1 MLVDSDHAHDK
12 VTRQSIT
19 GLIMLV
25 GRTPVLYYS
34 KRQGAVETSTY
45 YVDFMAMRHAVEDF
59 VSLWYMLRCLD
70 VNVDT
75 TSEVYRNTL
84 GVVQNAT
91 IKNSLLNKKYSTI
104 SYHKC
109 VKQLHWA

>member
-1 MLVDSDHAHDK
+1 MLVS
-12 VTRQSIT
+12 RP
-19 GLIMLV
+19 
-25 GRTPVLYYS
+25 PVFYYS

-45 YVDFMAMRHAVEDF
+45 SEKFMTMRHAVKE
-59 VSLWYMLRCLD
+59 VVALRYMLRCLGA
-70 VNVDT
+70 NVDT

-109 VKQLHWA
+109 VKQLHQA